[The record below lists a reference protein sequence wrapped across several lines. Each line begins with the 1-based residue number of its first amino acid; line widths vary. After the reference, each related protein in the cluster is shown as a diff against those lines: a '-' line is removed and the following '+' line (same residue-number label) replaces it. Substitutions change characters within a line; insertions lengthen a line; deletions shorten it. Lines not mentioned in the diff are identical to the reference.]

1 MTTIRKVCI
10 DLGNGNMK
18 GAEVVIA
25 RRPRKGEITETR
37 TLNVV
42 SLPAQVGVGDLQLGG
57 LSLGNVGA
65 RTRRKEPAPVQITFS
80 GGTYLVGHQV
90 ARYARPLERFD
101 AAKYTDSLEVR
112 ALTYALLAQ
121 LVDGGST
128 DLAVMVA
135 LPVEVV
141 MAQNFKDTV
150 KGIEAW
156 LLGEHHF
163 TYDGH
168 QSRLTVQ
175 AIKCMAQPVGAF
187 FAWGL
192 NERGEWT
199 RSEDDLVNANVAV
212 LDSGF
217 NTLDLLLVK
226 QGRIEKRFTGGDTL
240 GVRVAAEEIARS
252 VKAQFHFEL
261 SMAEADAYIRQ
272 YLDRKSVPVIVAGE
286 KHDLKPIVQQALNS
300 LATRTIDFVEATW
313 RGAQLSYV
321 LLAGGGAL
329 VLDAPL
335 RRQIK
340 YAELLPEPVTANAVG
355 LARLAQR
362 PGVFKGLI
370 ED

>member
-1 MTTIRKVCI
+1 MTIRKLCI

-18 GAEVVIA
+18 GAEVLIQ
-25 RRPRKGEITETR
+25 RHKRKGELVETR
-37 TLNVV
+37 SLNTV
-42 SLPAQVGVGDLQLGG
+42 SLPSQVGVGDVNVGG
-57 LSLGNVGA
+57 LTLGNL
-65 RTRRKEPAPVQITFS
+65 TRQRKEPRPVQVSFS

-101 AAKYTDSLEVR
+101 PSKYTDSMEVR

-121 LVDGGST
+121 MVDGGPT
-128 DLAVMVA
+128 DLAILVA

-141 MAQNFKDTV
+141 MASNFKDTV

-156 LLGEHHF
+156 LLGEHTF
-163 TYDGH
+163 TYDGVESH
-168 QSRLTVQ
+168 LIVH

-192 NERGEWT
+192 NEQGEWV
-199 RSEDDLVNANVAV
+199 RAEDDLISANVAV

-272 YLDRKSVPVIVAGE
+272 YLERKSVPIILAGQ
-286 KHDLKPIVQQALNS
+286 KYDLKPVVQQALNS
-300 LATRTIDFVEATW
+300 LATRTIDFVEETW

-329 VLDAPL
+329 VLDTPI
-335 RRQIK
+335 RRHIPH
-340 YAELLPEPVTANAVG
+340 AECLADPVTVNAVG
-355 LARLAQR
+355 LAKLAQR
-362 PGVFKGLI
+362 PGVFKGLS
-370 ED
+370 EE